1 MNSAQSDGRARSRQ
15 SVDAILAFSP
25 YTPQLLFGRC
35 YPAPLFLAQHVTAA
49 GYKAEVV
56 DFNREALG
64 LLLRESIVRE
74 HTRRCRERVEEC
86 AHEVRRSGAKL
97 PPYVEA
103 VHDLSL
109 LRFVRRNLAAL
120 RTPRNL
126 AALRFGELS
135 YSYLLHPV
143 ARNVL
148 LSHLFLSTAPTP
160 KTLDQYLASAEAM
173 AFEKLFRE
181 RILTRIVRRRPRL
194 VGFSVPFG
202 HMLAPSLVLA
212 RIIKRSDADIHIC
225 LGGAYMGLLDEEFL
239 AHVFGMNAVDS
250 VVRFE
255 GEGPLSALLDAL
267 TRRES
272 YGAIPHLVT
281 PGQRGAC
288 PQVLTIRG
296 SARAPVRYAR
306 LSGRLLGDKH
316 DQADVPIMHSVG
328 CYWSKCSFCDYPNLA
343 DGARYRFRPATDV
356 VDDMEYYAARGR
368 RRFYLISSAIAPV
381 HGREIAEKILQRK
394 LDVSWSTFMRVDRN
408 FDLQTLRAMK
418 QSGFV
423 CTQIGMETASDRL
436 LKFINKGYDVATL
449 RRFLDNVRSVG
460 LPVGVLSVIVDI
472 PSTTYQEALEIWEF
486 CREYAD
492 VAENIVS
499 TSFQLTQ
506 TSPMGAHPERW
517 GIITEGELL
526 EHGGVGE
533 RAGALRFSH
542 PTTMSASEFDDILAR
557 YAALSRER
565 HPENV
570 VQDDVLQAI
579 QQARGPADIANLRFS
594 FLKRQAYMTARA
606 QFDASGRFVRRPTN
620 HFLFQLREQFLDPR
634 HWVLITDGVKLL
646 LNHFAGRV
654 RTFSQLR
661 RSVGKKVVGN
671 DLDEVTVEFLKA
683 CATYHL
689 LEPEAS
695 GPACHRS
702 STTTTARGNAY

>member
-1 MNSAQSDGRARSRQ
+1 MNSASSDGRARSKQ

-56 DFNREALG
+56 DFNREALR
-64 LLLRESIVRE
+64 LLLRESVLLE

-86 AHEVRRSGAKL
+86 AREVRRSGVKL
-97 PPYVEA
+97 PAYVEA

-126 AALRFGELS
+126 AALRFGDLS
-135 YSYLLHPV
+135 YSYLLLPI

-160 KTLDQYLASAEAM
+160 KTLDQYLASAEAV

-181 RILTRIVRRRPRL
+181 CILSRIVRRRPRL

-202 HMLAPSLVLA
+202 HMLAPSLALA

-239 AHVFGMNAVDS
+239 AHVFATNAVDS

-272 YGAIPHLVT
+272 YGAIPNLIT
-281 PGQRGAC
+281 PGQGGAG
-288 PQVLTIRG
+288 PQGLTIRG
-296 SARAPVRYAR
+296 SARTPVRYAR
-306 LSGRLLGDKH
+306 LSGHLLGDKQ

-343 DGARYRFRPATDV
+343 DGAKYRFRPATDV

-418 QSGFV
+418 LSGFV
-423 CTQIGMETASDRL
+423 CPQIGMETANDRL
-436 LKFINKGYDVATL
+436 LTFIHKGYDVATL

-472 PSTTYQEALEIWEF
+472 PSTTYQEALEVWEF
-486 CREYAD
+486 CREYVD

-506 TSPMGAHPERW
+506 TSPMGVHPERW
-517 GIITEGELL
+517 GIITESERL
-526 EHGGVGE
+526 EQGGVGE

-542 PTTMSASEFDDILAR
+542 PATMTASEFDDVLTR
-557 YAALSRER
+557 YRALSRER
-565 HPENV
+565 HSENV
-570 VQDDVLQAI
+570 GQDDVLQVI
-579 QQARGPADIANLRFS
+579 QQARGPADLDNMRFS
-594 FLKRQAYMTARA
+594 FLKRQAYITARA
-606 QFDASGRFVRRPTN
+606 QFDASGRFVARSTN
-620 HFLFQLREQFLDPR
+620 HYLFQLREQFLDPR
-634 HWVLITDGVKLL
+634 HWVLISNGVERLL
-646 LNHFAGRV
+646 KHFAGQV

-661 RSVGKKVVGN
+661 RSARRMVVGS
-671 DLDEVTVEFLKA
+671 DVDEVTVEFLKA

-689 LEPEAS
+689 FEQDPS
-695 GPACHRS
+695 GPSYGEKGDR
-702 STTTTARGNAY
+702 NV